1 MGVDY
6 VQLMKKPSQSD
17 VECKLFV
24 WDTAGAERFR
34 SLSLAFYKRAQ
45 GAVIT
50 FDLSRRE
57 SFDRVSQW
65 VRQVNDNCPES
76 VTMLLVGN
84 KCDLEREIDEEEC
97 QQLATDHGMQYIE
110 TSAKENTNV
119 DQLFQAII
127 DAVYNK
133 SVSARISM
141 SGLTVSN
148 EAPRDDSSF
157 KGTNVRLTR

>member
-1 MGVDY
+1 
-6 VQLMKKPSQSD
+6 MKKPSQSD

-97 QQLATDHGMQYIE
+97 
-110 TSAKENTNV
+110 
-119 DQLFQAII
+119 
-127 DAVYNK
+127 
-133 SVSARISM
+133 
-141 SGLTVSN
+141 
-148 EAPRDDSSF
+148 
-157 KGTNVRLTR
+157 